1 MTTGI
6 DVIKRVCQKISDE
19 KIDEDET
26 KRIERDLKPLGK
38 A

>member
-1 MTTGI
+1 MR
-6 DVIKRVCQKISDE
+6 KNSISDE

>member
-1 MTTGI
+1 M
-6 DVIKRVCQKISDE
+6 RNNSISDE